1 MAPSKRRKT
10 SAASQP
16 ASGNVTQGV
25 RTRRSASARG
35 DLPDAPG
42 QLTSLEHL
50 ALNDNQLTSV
60 PAEIGQ
66 LASLKVLYL
75 ERNRLTSLPAE
86 IGRLR
91 AAGCH
96 VSTGEGVRIDE

>member
-10 SAASQP
+10 SAAAQP
-16 ASGNVTQGV
+16 ISGNASSGV
-25 RTRRSASARG
+25 QTRRSASARG

-66 LASLKVLYL
+66 LTSLELL
-75 ERNRLTSLPAE
+75 QLHDNQLTSVPAE
-86 IGRLR
+86 IRQL
-91 AAGCH
+91 
-96 VSTGEGVRIDE
+96 T